1 MATEIVKKEKKVPAA
16 RVAREPSRTLN
27 KKVQEGEHKA
37 MPVSKK
43 EAPALAVPQHSKPS
57 KKETRYV
64 EAVGRRK
71 TAIARVRIFPG
82 DGKMTVNEKD
92 VKEYFVSPRQW
103 TAALSPFTDLK
114 IVTFDASAHVNGGG
128 IHAQAEAI
136 RLGLSRA
143 IIVKNPE
150 WKKRLH
156 TVGFLTRDPRMVER
170 KKYGLKKARRAPQ
183 WAKR

>member
-1 MATEIVKKEKKVPAA
+1 MATETVKKEKKAPAV
-16 RVAREPSRTLN
+16 RVVR
-27 KKVQEGEHKA
+27 EHKA
-37 MPVSKK
+37 VAPKETPASAFLQKEKHPKK
-43 EAPALAVPQHSKPS
+43 EA
-57 KKETRYV
+57 RYI

-92 VKEYFVSPRQW
+92 VKKYFVSQRQW
-103 TAALSPFTDLK
+103 TAALSPFVDLK
-114 IVTFDASAHVNGGG
+114 IVTFDASAHVSGGG

-143 IIVKNPE
+143 IIVKNLE

-156 TVGFLTRDPRMVER
+156 TVGFLTRDSRMVER

>member
-1 MATEIVKKEKKVPAA
+1 MATETVKKEKKIPATH
-16 RVAREPSRTLN
+16 VVREPSRTFHR
-27 KKVQEGEHKA
+27 KVEEGEHKA
-37 MPVSKK
+37 AAKETESKK
-43 EAPALAVPQHSKPS
+43 GA
-57 KKETRYV
+57 RYV

-82 DGKMTVNEKD
+82 DGAMTVNDKD
-92 VKEYFVSPRQW
+92 VKKYFVSARQSA
-103 TAALSPFTDLK
+103 AALSPFADLK
-114 IVTFDASAHVNGGG
+114 IVTLDASAHVSGGG

-136 RLGLSRA
+136 RLALSRA

-156 TVGFLTRDPRMVER
+156 TVGFLTRDSRMVER

>member
-1 MATEIVKKEKKVPAA
+1 MATEKIKKEKRIPAA
-16 RVAREPSRTLN
+16 RVVREPSRTFHR
-27 KKVQEGEHKA
+27 KVQEGEHKA
-37 MPVSKK
+37 EPK
-43 EAPALAVPQHSKPS
+43 EAPVSSTFHRGGAPS
-57 KKETRYV
+57 KNEARYV

-82 DGKMTVNEKD
+82 DGSMTVNGKD
-92 VKEYFVSPRQW
+92 IKKYFVSQRQRM
-103 TAALSPFTDLK
+103 AAISPFADLK
-114 IVTFDASAHVNGGG
+114 IVAFDMSAHVSGGG

-136 RLGLSRA
+136 RLALARA

-156 TVGFLTRDPRMVER
+156 TVGFLTRDSRMVER

>member
-1 MATEIVKKEKKVPAA
+1 MATETVKKEKKIPAA
-16 RVAREPSRTLN
+16 QHVVR
-27 KKVQEGEHKA
+27 EHKA
-37 MPVSKK
+37 AAPKETESKK
-43 EAPALAVPQHSKPS
+43 GA
-57 KKETRYV
+57 RYV

-71 TAIARVRIFPG
+71 TAVARVRIFPG
-82 DGKMTVNEKD
+82 DGAMTVNEKD
-92 VKEYFVSPRQW
+92 VKKYFVSARQW

-114 IVTFDASAHVNGGG
+114 LATFDATVHVNGGG

-136 RLGLSRA
+136 RLALSRA
-143 IIVKNPE
+143 IIAKDSE

-156 TVGFLTRDPRMVER
+156 TVGFLTRDSRMVKR